1 MIRGYEMKMPEL
13 LAPVGGKAH
22 LTAAVNNGADAVYM
36 GGMAFNA
43 RIFADNF
50 SDEELPEA
58 IRYAHIHGVRVYITL
73 NTLVRDDELVRA
85 FEYANYLYSIGVDG
99 LIVQDMGLARII
111 RKYIPDMPLHL
122 STQGTLYNR
131 EAVRLAKELGFCR
144 VVPARELTLEEI
156 REVVREGTAVSPED
170 PVEVEVFVHGA
181 LCMCYSGQC
190 QMSRMMGRG
199 SGRTGN
205 RGTCAQPCRQPY
217 TDENGRTYYAL
228 SPRDLCA
235 IRNIPDLVLSG
246 ASSFKIEG
254 RIKSPEYVATVTR
267 IYRKYIDLFGT
278 LLRKYGP
285 EEAAARYSVDEED
298 MLDLRQIF
306 NRGDF
311 TDGYLYGDPG
321 DGILSGSSPKNQGI
335 YLGRAVAVID
345 SEQKAADP
353 AERAAVRGALKRGK
367 VLVCVGIDRSF
378 PSTLMQ
384 GDGIEF
390 RSDEEHAAPPVGSV
404 TTYLKDIG
412 GGCVIAGDF
421 DRGVRRGD
429 LAFKVTDKKQLERAL
444 DVPDKKLP
452 VTMLF
457 TGREGQS
464 PRLVMTDV
472 KSGES
477 VEIIADHVIER
488 ARKAPTEA
496 SRIADNLSRL
506 GETPFSPGLTGIDVS
521 IDDDIMMPVSIVN
534 RMRREAVD
542 ELMRMRAESVMRGRA
557 PELTR
562 SKLDIAESAEMLGAY
577 ALDTDSYEAKLK
589 RRELR
594 PVPLEDFMKDPDR
607 YRDSD
612 ENYIPYILNISRGRL
627 DAYIREYFDGI
638 VSEVKDT
645 GILIGN
651 LGWIR
656 QFLDAGVRVF
666 GDYGLNVYNEQARKA
681 FEDIGVELYMPSHEL
696 GLADERRI
704 PLMITEHAVRAEYLT
719 DRKGEDHMIRT
730 AASGDKTLIY

>member
-1 MIRGYEMKMPEL
+1 
-13 LAPVGGKAH
+13 
-22 LTAAVNNGADAVYM
+22 
-36 GGMAFNA
+36 MAK
-43 RIFADNF
+43 
-50 SDEELPEA
+50 L
-58 IRYAHIHGVRVYITL
+58 
-73 NTLVRDDELVRA
+73 
-85 FEYANYLYSIGVDG
+85 
-99 LIVQDMGLARII
+99 
-111 RKYIPDMPLHL
+111 
-122 STQGTLYNR
+122 
-131 EAVRLAKELGFCR
+131 
-144 VVPARELTLEEI
+144 
-156 REVVREGTAVSPED
+156 
-170 PVEVEVFVHGA
+170 
-181 LCMCYSGQC
+181 
-190 QMSRMMGRG
+190 
-199 SGRTGN
+199 
-205 RGTCAQPCRQPY
+205 
-217 TDENGRTYYAL
+217 
-228 SPRDLCA
+228 
-235 IRNIPDLVLSG
+235 LVL
-246 ASSFKIEG
+246 
-254 RIKSPEYVATVTR
+254 
-267 IYRKYIDLFGT
+267 
-278 LLRKYGP
+278 
-285 EEAAARYSVDEED
+285 
-298 MLDLRQIF
+298 
-306 NRGDF
+306 
-311 TDGYLYGDPG
+311 
-321 DGILSGSSPKNQGI
+321 
-335 YLGRAVAVID
+335 
-345 SEQKAADP
+345 
-353 AERAAVRGALKRGK
+353 
-367 VLVCVGIDRSF
+367 
-378 PSTLMQ
+378 
-384 GDGIEF
+384 
-390 RSDEEHAAPPVGSV
+390 
-404 TTYLKDIG
+404 DIG
-412 GGCVIAGDF
+412 GTFVKHGVTGENGALLPDTVGQTPSMADGGAEDFLNALRGIIREAGDVSAACACIAGPFDF

-452 VTMLF
+452 VTRLF

-542 ELMRMRAESVMRGRA
+542 ELMRLRAESVMRGRA

-562 SKLDIAESAEMLGAY
+562 AKLDIAESAEMLGAD
-577 ALDTDSYEAKLK
+577 ALDTDSFEAKLK
-589 RRELR
+589 RRVLR
-594 PVPLEDFMKDPDR
+594 PVPLEDFMKDPGR

-612 ENYIPYILNISRGRL
+612 ENYIPYILNISKGRL
-627 DAYIREYFDGI
+627 DAYIRENFDGI

-696 GLADERRI
+696 GLADERKI

-719 DRKGEDHMIRT
+719 DRKGEDHMVRT